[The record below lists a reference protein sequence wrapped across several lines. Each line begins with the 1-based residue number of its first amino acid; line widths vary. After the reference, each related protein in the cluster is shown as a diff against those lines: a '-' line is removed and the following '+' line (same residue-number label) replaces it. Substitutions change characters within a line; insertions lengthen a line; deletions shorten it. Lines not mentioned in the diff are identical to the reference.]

1 MLGFLRVDG
10 PRPSREEILELRGL
24 MLQSIKLL
32 VKAESKIE
40 DEELQSISSYLITVQ
55 EVISV
60 L

>member
-1 MLGFLRVDG
+1 MFLFLHVDG

-55 EVISV
+55 EVISM